1 MTDTPRGASTE
12 AFARRLHELRGGSG
26 RSYGALARRVGVGTA
41 TLYRYCSGQTVPLD
55 FAPVERLARLC
66 GCGRDELAELH
77 RLWVLADADRGVR
90 GEAGATEPEAAA
102 DGGPGA
108 VASAARATGTSREP
122 SVGAEVCAAAGAPPE
137 AARVPDASAERPA
150 GAAPVDGASPEATA
164 VPAAPLAGAAPG
176 EQEAPE
182 VPRPAGATRVPRRS
196 RRPVL
201 VGASAAALFLLAVL
215 TVLVGFRDL
224 TPGSGDD
231 APTASRGPGGEPAV
245 SPPSVR
251 PRTSPPGPP
260 SATESQTAGPRPRSG
275 DASGRP
281 GAAAPGRTGGAPTTG
296 TPFAWTVDD
305 HVWRNGCDHTYLLDR
320 DPATAPPPP
329 VQADAASWATSLGA
343 VHGGETQVRITVR
356 GRGAEAVVLESLHV
370 RVVER
375 RAPPE
380 QGAFRT
386 SSGCGGALTPRL
398 FDVDLDASRPVAR
411 PVPGNDSGEPIPA
424 VSFPYTVSSSD
435 PESLLVSGRTA
446 GCDCDW
452 YLELRWSSGERGGT
466 VRIDD
471 GGRPFRTSGVRGRPV
486 HDYDYGQGR
495 WVVASDDDS
504 G

>member
-26 RSYGALARRVGVGTA
+26 RTYGALARRVGVGTA
-41 TLYRYCSGQTVPLD
+41 TLHRYCSGQTVPLD

-90 GEAGATEPEAAA
+90 REAGATEPEA
-102 DGGPGA
+102 
-108 VASAARATGTSREP
+108 
-122 SVGAEVCAAAGAPPE
+122 
-137 AARVPDASAERPA
+137 
-150 GAAPVDGASPEATA
+150 TA
-164 VPAAPLAGAAPG
+164 VPAASTAGAAPG

-182 VPRPAGATRVPRRS
+182 VPRPAGPARVPRRS

-201 VGASAAALFLLAVL
+201 VVASAAALFLLAVL

-224 TPGSGDD
+224 SPGSGGD
-231 APTASRGPGGEPAV
+231 APTAHRGPGGEPAV
-245 SPPSVR
+245 SPPSAR

-260 SATESQTAGPRPRSG
+260 SATESGTAGPRPRSG

-305 HVWRNGCDHTYLLDR
+305 HVWRNGCDHAYLLDR
-320 DPATAPPPP
+320 DPAAVPPPP
-329 VQADAASWATSLGA
+329 VQADAASWAASLGGL
-343 VHGGETQVRITVR
+343 HGGETQVRITVR

-375 RAPPE
+375 RTPPE
-380 QGAFRT
+380 QGVFRT

-486 HDYDYGQGR
+486 HDYDYGLGR
-495 WVVASDDDS
+495 WVVASGDDS